1 MQGMWNHILM
11 QWWDIWIVTW
21 TLFTTNHHVAR
32 NFPQPLWS
40 IISCMNYKIFV
51 VWATIRQWL
60 DLGMGNGDV
69 FYHHHQGCHHLII
82 IMFTS
87 EWVMFVGGNGSP
99 GEVPRATCPHTPSKH
114 LFSFGKH
121 SKMGWKFITTKSC
134 KNVSR
139 LLIFDTSVASRLA
152 SLFCKTRYL

>member
-1 MQGMWNHILM
+1 MQGIWNHILM

-21 TLFTTNHHVAR
+21 TLFTTNHYEAR
-32 NFPQPLWS
+32 NSPQLLWS

-51 VWATIRQWL
+51 VWATTRQWL

-69 FYHHHQGCHHLII
+69 FYHHHQGCNHLIIIIIIRICIIILII

-87 EWVMFVGGNGSP
+87 EWLMFVGGNGSP

-114 LFSFGKH
+114 LFCFGKH
-121 SKMGWKFITTKSC
+121 SKMGRKFIKKYRAKIS
-134 KNVSR
+134 VGSWF
-139 LLIFDTSVASRLA
+139 LILA
-152 SLFCKTRYL
+152 